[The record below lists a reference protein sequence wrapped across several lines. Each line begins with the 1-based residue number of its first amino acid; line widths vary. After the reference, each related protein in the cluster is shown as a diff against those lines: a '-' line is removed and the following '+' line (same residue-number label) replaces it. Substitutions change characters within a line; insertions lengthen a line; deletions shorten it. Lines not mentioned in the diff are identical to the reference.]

1 MTRPLLAKP
10 RKPLMEISWNP
21 YRTLSESSLPPRTV
35 LQAFGAGILLGAG
48 MALLLAPKT
57 GVEMR
62 REIGRRLRSFDRN
75 EEFGEKVR
83 EHGGLPG
90 PFKHLAP

>member
-1 MTRPLLAKP
+1 MD
-10 RKPLMEISWNP
+10 ISWNP
-21 YRTLSESSLPPRTV
+21 YRTLSPLPPRTI

-48 MALLLAPKT
+48 VALLLAPKT

-62 REIGRRLRSFDRN
+62 RELARRLRRFDRN